1 MKYSKMCL
9 TAILVILGP
18 LILLTTIDARAEMLV
33 IENFQGQPEKR
44 WRFFS
49 DRVMGGVSSGNVAY
63 VSENGKVHA
72 HITGNV
78 STRNNG
84 GFIQIRLDLPQGAP
98 NETSGVRLIV
108 RGNGQ
113 RYFVHL
119 RTSDT
124 ILPWQYYQ
132 AGFDSSAEWREVR
145 LPLDDFKPSGSPLKT
160 GPRADSIESIG
171 IVAYGRDHQA
181 EIDVGEVG
189 FY

>member
-1 MKYSKMCL
+1 MRFA
-9 TAILVILGP
+9 AILIVLGP
-18 LILLTTIDARAEMLV
+18 LILLTIIDARAEMLM
-33 IENFQGQPEKR
+33 IENFQGQPETR
-44 WRFFS
+44 WRFFT
-49 DRVMGGVSSGNVAY
+49 DRVMGGVSSGKVAY
-63 VSENGKVHA
+63 VSENGKVYA
-72 HITGNV
+72 HLTGNV
-78 STRNNG
+78 STKNNG

-98 NETSGVRLIV
+98 EETSGVRLVV

-132 AGFDSSAEWREVR
+132 AGFDSSAEWREIR
-145 LPLDDFKPSGSPLKT
+145 LPLDDFTPSGSLLKT
-160 GPRADSIESIG
+160 GPRADSIQSIG

-181 EIDVGEVG
+181 EIDLLEVG